1 MQFLVLTIFWLLGI
15 VLGAKTDWPWS
26 MWAGLFGIGLIAAV
40 LLRWRPRFWLA
51 AAGVVFLA
59 AGGGRYFLAQPTI
72 NGQHIAF
79 YNGQEVTVTG
89 LVIEEPDI
97 RDRSVNLRVAVESV
111 QVEGDLVDDI
121 AGELLLQTPR
131 FPIYEYGTRVEL
143 HGRVET
149 PPEGESFSYR
159 DYLARQGVYS
169 MMTWPRVTV
178 LEERVGKPVYHAI
191 FDWKARAQETINQL
205 IPEPQAGLLSGILL
219 GVGHAMPP
227 AIVSDFQVTGITHIV
242 VISGFNIAIIAGIF
256 VRLGDPLFGKRGA
269 AVFAIVGI
277 VLYTILVGADPSVVR
292 AAVMG
297 SVYVIAQRLLGRPSV
312 SLGSLFFA
320 AFVMTVAN
328 PMALW
333 DIGFQLSFAATLSL
347 MLYADPFIKR
357 TRDWLNRRFERPTTE
372 QILGVLSEAVLV
384 TIAAQ
389 ILTLP
394 LLMYY
399 FQQVSLISLV
409 ANAFILPAQSG
420 VMLWGGLTTI
430 VGMVIPSVGQLFGW
444 VAYLFLW
451 YTIAM
456 AHLFAQVPYAQIPL
470 AFPASALVLVYAITA
485 VLTWYG
491 QLDDEQRFEWRQRL
505 QQHLP
510 AHATFGASILLV
522 ILSWQWQITQPDGLL
537 HVAFLD
543 VGQGDA
549 IFIQTPTGRQI
560 LVDGGHYPTVLND
573 QLGRQMPFWDRE
585 IDLVIATHPDA
596 DHVSGLP
603 GVFSRYQVGRL
614 LVSTVADGRTA
625 AYDELFTLAEEQA
638 TEIHQAVAGEVI
650 VIEDGVRLEVVH
662 PASLSDDRNNNSV
675 AVRLV
680 YGDFSLLLTGDA
692 EEAAEAEMIA
702 SGRPLQALVFKA
714 GHHGAQNATTMPML
728 EAVRPQIVVISAG
741 ADNRFGHPH
750 PDVLSRAAAVGATVL
765 RTDELGTISVST
777 DGETMW
783 WQAGR

>member
-1 MQFLVLTIFWLLGI
+1 
-15 VLGAKTDWPWS
+15 
-26 MWAGLFGIGLIAAV
+26 
-40 LLRWRPRFWLA
+40 
-51 AAGVVFLA
+51 
-59 AGGGRYFLAQPTI
+59 
-72 NGQHIAF
+72 QHIAF
-79 YNGQEVTVTG
+79 YNGQEITVAG
-89 LVIEEPDI
+89 LIVEEPDI

-111 QVEGDLVDDI
+111 QVEGELVDGVG
-121 AGELLLQTPR
+121 GELLLQTPR
-131 FPIYEYGTRVEL
+131 FPIYEYGTLVEL
-143 HGRVET
+143 HGRLET

-169 MMTWPRVTV
+169 LMTWPRVTV
-178 LEERVGKPVYHAI
+178 LEERVGNPVYHAI
-191 FDWKARAQETINQL
+191 FDWKGRAQETINQL

-297 SVYVIAQRLLGRPSV
+297 SAYVIAQRLLGRPSV
-312 SLGSLFFA
+312 SLGSLFLA
-320 AFVMTVAN
+320 AFVMTVVN
-328 PMALW
+328 PLALW

-347 MLYADPFIKR
+347 MLYADPLIKR

-384 TIAAQ
+384 TVAAQ

-399 FQQVSLISLV
+399 FQQISLISLV

-420 VMLWGGLTTI
+420 VMLWGGLATI
-430 VGMVIPSVGQLFGW
+430 VGMVIPAVGQLFGW

-470 AFPASALVLVYAITA
+470 AFPASALVVAYAVTA
-485 VLTWYG
+485 VLTWYA
-491 QLDDEQRFEWRQRL
+491 QQDDEQRFQWRQWL

-510 AHATFGASILLV
+510 AHAAFGASIV
-522 ILSWQWQITQPDGLL
+522 VVVLSWQWQTTQPDGLL

-573 QLGRQMPFWDRE
+573 QLGRQMPFWDRD

-596 DHVSGLP
+596 DHISGLP
-603 GVFSRYQVGRL
+603 GVLSRYEVGQL
-614 LVSTVADGRTA
+614 LVSAGPDGRTA
-625 AYDELFTLAEEQA
+625 AYEELFALVDEQA
-638 TEIHQAVAGEVI
+638 LAIHYAVAGEVI
-650 VIEDGVRLEVVH
+650 AIEDGVRLEVVH
-662 PASLSDDRNNNSV
+662 PEHLGDDRNNNSV
-675 AVRLV
+675 GVRLV

-714 GHHGAQNATTMPML
+714 GHHGAQNATTMAML
-728 EAVRPQIVVISAG
+728 EAVRPQIVVISVG
-741 ADNRFGHPH
+741 VDNHFGHPH
-750 PDVLSRAAAVGATVL
+750 TDVLSRAAAVGATVL
-765 RTDELGTISVST
+765 RTDELGTISVSS

-783 WQAGR
+783 WQAER